1 MIYKLIDL
9 VMWELVR
16 IRDLDGIYARSP
28 IRRDMQDAINALE
41 KIKKYF
47 YSKL

>member
-16 IRDLDGIYARSP
+16 IRDEHTSKEFQ
-28 IRRDMQDAINALE
+28 RDMQDAINALE

-47 YSKL
+47 

>member
-16 IRDLDGIYARSP
+16 IRDLDGHSNDF
-28 IRRDMQDAINALE
+28 RRDMQDAINALE